1 MRIASWRV
9 AMALGLLL
17 ALGVLAGCGKGTESG
32 QDVGKGISVSP
43 GAQNELP
50 NDIQRVGVTIDRGT
64 FDAARYAVQTGAVQ
78 LAVTTRGGPYTLAI
92 DPLVR
97 PVELPADTTTTV
109 GFTAPEAGEYAMK
122 LTGGGAAPRR

>member
-1 MRIASWRV
+1 
-9 AMALGLLL
+9 MALGLLL

-32 QDVGKGISVSP
+32 QDAGKGIPVSP

-50 NDIQRVGVTIDRGT
+50 NDVQRVSVTIERGT